1 MALVNYIDILK
12 FAREHKVTIGA
23 FNSMN
28 MESVQAVVSA
38 ADEMNTPLIVQS
50 YRAHVAFAG
59 ADYMRAIAEVAAR
72 HAHVPIAMGLD
83 HGNSFE
89 LSRVCIE
96 NGYTGVMI
104 DLASEDYDVNVRET
118 RRVVELAHRHNVSV
132 EAELGT
138 IHTADS
144 SIETIASGYT
154 DPEVARRFVRD
165 TGIDCLAV
173 SIGTAHG
180 IYKYTPKI
188 NFELLKELV
197 KETPCPIV
205 VHGGSDTPDE
215 DILRMVEMGVAKLN
229 VGTDFFI
236 AYNTALRD
244 FFAEHGTHCEV
255 VDAMAAARA
264 AIKKVALEK
273 LKLLTAYR
281 V

>member
-154 DPEVARRFVRD
+154 VAVGARRFVRD
-165 TGIDCLAV
+165 TGFDCLAL